1 MNLVSY
7 VNNSSSAI
15 VFSHLWRNA
24 TTKLYFF
31 SGGEGVL
38 NSGDTLETFG
48 YAERLYS
55 DATPTIEYIID
66 AAAFSDPITS
76 LRNERPLDSLLKSP
90 YILEK
95 RETYFRDLKANN
107 YIISYP
113 K

>member
-15 VFSHLWRNA
+15 VFSRLYRNA
-24 TTKLYFF
+24 TTKLYSFD
-31 SGGEGVL
+31 GGAL